1 MNILHIDSS
10 ILGDSSASRRL
21 TAAIAERLQAA
32 VPGSSLVYRDV
43 VQKEVPH
50 LTGELAAFATLPLEQ
65 QSDALRAAAAE
76 RDAVVDE
83 LLAADVII
91 VGAPMYNFGIPS
103 QLKAWIDAL
112 AIAGKT
118 FAYGVSG
125 PKGLLGGKRVIVA
138 STRGNLYS
146 EGNVYAS
153 FDHQEQHLRSFFT
166 FLGITDFEV
175 VRAEGLKL
183 SDDINRSS
191 MEAGLR
197 QAAELSVV

>member
-50 LTGELAAFATLPLEQ
+50 LTGALAALATIPLEQ
-65 QSDALRAAAAE
+65 QSAALRAAAAE

-118 FAYGVSG
+118 FAYGASG

-166 FLGITDFEV
+166 FLGVTDFEV

>member
-10 ILGDSSASRRL
+10 ILGEYSASRRL
-21 TAAIAERLQAA
+21 TSAIAERFMAQAPDA
-32 VPGSSLVYRDV
+32 SLVYRDV
-43 VQKEVPH
+43 VQNEVPQ
-50 LTGELAAFATLPLEQ
+50 LTGALAGIATIPLAEQ
-65 QSDALRAAAAE
+65 SPALRAAAAE
-76 RDAVVDE
+76 REAVLDE
-83 LLAADVII
+83 VLAANVII
-91 VGAPMYNFGIPS
+91 IGAPMYNFSVSS

-118 FAYGVSG
+118 FAYDTSG

-146 EGNVYAS
+146 EGSPHSV
-153 FDHQEQHLRSFFT
+153 FDHQEKYLHGFFS

-183 SDDINRSS
+183 SDDSNQAS
-191 MEAGLR
+191 MKLGLR
-197 QAAELSVV
+197 QAAELQVA